1 MRHVVLY
8 KSFFRSMEYNYLR
21 FRHDP
26 TYRSVLEGRSRLVRA
41 IREFFWQDDFI
52 EVETPMLVRLPG
64 MEPYLDVFQTRFVPE
79 HAAERGAEY
88 EAERGQDMYLITSP
102 EYAMKKILVAGA
114 PRIFQLTRSFRN
126 KETGGALHNPE
137 FTILEWYRAQSDYHG
152 LMRDT
157 EELVRYLVREF
168 FGCDWFMYQ
177 GRRIEVGGVGAGD
190 TWERLRVI
198 EAFERYAK
206 ISRAVFEDPA
216 ALIAEA
222 RRRGYGGAGASGDS
236 SGGDLSYDDAFFL
249 IFLNEIEPHLGF
261 ERPTFLYDYPASM
274 AALSRLT
281 PGGAY
286 AERVELYIAGIELAN
301 GFSELNDADEQE
313 RRLRAEYTERAQLG
327 KTLYSVDER
336 FLEALRVGMPDAAGI
351 ALGADRLLMLLLD
364 RVGVD
369 EVMWF
374 PWRDL

>member
-1 MRHVVLY
+1 
-8 KSFFRSMEYNYLR
+8 MEYNYLR
-21 FRHDP
+21 FRRDP
-26 TYRSVLEGRSRLVRA
+26 VYRSVLEGRSRLVRA
-41 IREFFWQDDFI
+41 IREFFWREDFF
-52 EVETPMLVRLPG
+52 EVETPILVRLPG

-79 HAAERGAEY
+79 RGVERGA
-88 EAERGQDMYLITSP
+88 QDMYLITSP

-157 EELVRYLVREF
+157 EKLVRSLVSGF
-168 FGCDWFMYQ
+168 FGRDWFMYQ
-177 GRRIEVGGVGAGD
+177 GRRIEVGSTTTGD
-190 TWERLRVI
+190 MWERLRVV

-206 ISRAVFEDPA
+206 ISRAVFEDSA

-222 RRRGYGGAGASGDS
+222 RLRGYGGGARADGGT
-236 SGGDLSYDDAFFL
+236 GGDLSYDDAFFL
-249 IFLNEIEPHLGF
+249 IFLNEIEPHLGL

-281 PGGAY
+281 PDGAY

-313 RRLRAEYTERAQLG
+313 RRLRAEYAERARLG
-327 KTLYSVDER
+327 KTLYPVDER

-351 ALGADRLLMLLLD
+351 ALGVDRLIMLLLD
-364 RVGVD
+364 RVSVD